1 MFDFQTFLQNV
12 LLSEGLD
19 MGMWY
24 LIFLVPSN
32 DIVTF
37 KLTDVKSD
45 QPNFVWSM
53 LFFLL

>member
-32 DIVTF
+32 DIVIF

-45 QPNFVWSM
+45 QPNFV
-53 LFFLL
+53 